1 MEAPSFVRCGTRFQ
15 AVAAQGERSGAL
27 VFKEKLRRMIGQGC
41 AVAASAEAPPEWL
54 EDTVGPARDIYS
66 GQASR
71 WLMEAAAALLG
82 ARDLDWLYVSTTE
95 VIPHKHAPTEARASE
110 WVTALDEGIAALHEQ
125 ATDIVITA
133 DHGMSGKRLCV
144 DLERFL
150 AESGYD
156 ATVVRLILDKHT
168 FSHQNLGGAAYVY
181 LTGDGY
187 EAAERLADLDGVD
200 LVSTLRRPPSA
211 SGCRATVS
219 VI

>member
-54 EDTVGPARDIYS
+54 EDAVGSARDIYS

-133 DHGMSGKRLCV
+133 DHGMSGKRQSS
-144 DLERFL
+144 RQT
-150 AESGYD
+150 S
-156 ATVVRLILDKHT
+156 TR
-168 FSHQNLGGAAYVY
+168 SPSS
-181 LTGDGY
+181 GDGLS
-187 EAAERLADLDGVD
+187 AAVRPAERAI
-200 LVSTLRRPPSA
+200 RRDAARSRTTA
-211 SGCRATVS
+211 REG
-219 VI
+219 